1 MEAQIITLLCCY
13 FLNRRWGGMA
23 TTLKYGEMSNQIN
36 NDAIINFG
44 QTQTAFTETIM
55 FILLVE
61 HIFSYISGIFKA
73 YELKTRGV
81 PDKKGIDHAKYESI
95 LYWVEICID
104 VIIIIFIII
113 HFAQLSSMDMLHDLP
128 LLNYWI
134 LFDTIIM
141 FLTLPYMA
149 LAKILMLHGEITK
162 NIFTLYQVQ
171 RKKLKTRRQQLADE
185 KPKDQQNKF
194 K

>member
-1 MEAQIITLLCCY
+1 
-13 FLNRRWGGMA
+13 MA